1 MIAYCDER
9 TNVFMNYEHEFLIQH
24 KDEIIENF
32 ASMCSRLINIVKER
46 KAIDAYYLDRF
57 YRFSMLIFRGEIAHL
72 TDEFDELLY
81 LIRNYWMH
89 SLIQDDDKRRCCSYT
104 QLYQMVMMIKQYY
117 EDRDTERFVQSVTN
131 DYLDMSELIMAIKN
145 SPGITVQ
152 TLQKILSLPEH
163 ILMDKLLLLE
173 KEEFIISR
181 GTNKYMY
188 FILSELG
195 DILARNLSVAA
206 KNNVS

>member
-1 MIAYCDER
+1 
-9 TNVFMNYEHEFLIQH
+9 MNYEHEFLIQH